1 VDTAYFRCGVDA
13 AYAGT
18 TPNRHDF
25 YQENN
30 PRTDAFVG
38 FFIAGYK
45 PASAVFTSGYV
56 LAVAMGQMIS
66 MPIIIFS

>member
-1 VDTAYFRCGVDA
+1 VGTAYFRCGADA

-18 TPNRHDF
+18 TPNHHDF

-45 PASAVFTSGYV
+45 PASAVFTEEV
-56 LAVAMGQMIS
+56 LFPPVLFVIVAFYYAV
-66 MPIIIFS
+66 